1 MEGILRADN
10 LLLDYLVEG
19 VKFQTTLGLE
29 LPQGFHYL
37 HGQDY
42 VLDRGSPF
50 PSDSLTEDEVQV
62 VLRAVDAC
70 PLKQFRYGSCFHNAQ
85 MLASFDPYQALVY
98 YEGYAIGETN
108 DTPVLHGWVSINHKV
123 VDLTWSSKQPWRP
136 RLRNKILGTIPE
148 GWAYYGAP
156 FPTSALISRMCR
168 IEATGS
174 FLEDDVYGFPL
185 FQEPRLRSIGAVL
198 STLGRR

>member
-1 MEGILRADN
+1 VRADN

-19 VKFQTTLGLE
+19 VRFQSTLGLD
-29 LPQGFHYL
+29 LPKGFHYL

-42 VLDRGSPF
+42 VLDRGTPF
-50 PSDSLTEDEVQV
+50 RSGPLTEDEHKV

-70 PLKQFRYGSCFHNAQ
+70 PLKRFRYGSCFHNAQ
-85 MLASFDPYQALVY
+85 MLAAFDPFQALVY
-98 YEGYAIGETN
+98 YEGYAIGDTN

-123 VDLTWSSKQPWRP
+123 VDLTWAVPTVSRRG
-136 RLRNKILGTIPE
+136 RLRNKVLGTIPK
-148 GWAYYGAP
+148 GWSYYGAP
-156 FPTSALISRMCR
+156 FPTAALIARICR

-185 FQEPRLRSIGAVL
+185 FQEPRLRSVTAVL
-198 STLGRR
+198 STLRRR

>member
-1 MEGILRADN
+1 VRADN

-19 VKFQTTLGLE
+19 LRFQAVLGLD
-29 LPQGFHYL
+29 LPKGFHYL

-50 PSDSLTEDEVQV
+50 PSLSLTEDELQV

-70 PLKQFRYGSCFHNAQ
+70 PLKRFRFGHCFHNAQ
-85 MLASFDPYQALVY
+85 LLAAFDPYQVLIY
-98 YEGYAIGETN
+98 YEGYAIGPTN
-108 DTPVLHGWVSINHKV
+108 DTPVLHGWVSVNHKV
-123 VDLTWSSKQPWRP
+123 VDLTWTTPKVSRQG
-136 RLRNKILGTIPE
+136 RLRTKVLGSIPQ

-156 FPTSALISRMCR
+156 FPTAALIARMTR
-168 IEATGS
+168 IGATGS

-185 FQEPRLRSIGAVL
+185 FQEPRLRSVVAVL
-198 STLGRR
+198 STLERQ

>member
-1 MEGILRADN
+1 MRADN

-19 VKFQTTLGLE
+19 VRFQTTLGLE
-29 LPQGFHYL
+29 LPPGFHYL

-42 VLDRGSPF
+42 VLDRGSAF
-50 PSDSLTEDEVQV
+50 PSDALTEDERKV
-62 VLRAVDAC
+62 VLQAVDAC
-70 PLKQFRYGSCFHNAQ
+70 PIKQFRYGSCFHNAQ
-85 MLASFDPYQALVY
+85 LLAVYDPYQVLVY
-98 YEGYAIGETN
+98 YEGYAIGPTN

-123 VDLTWSSKQPWRP
+123 IDLTWATPKVSRRG
-136 RLRNKILGTIPE
+136 RLRNKVLGDIPK

-156 FPTSALISRMCR
+156 FPTAGLIARMCR

-185 FQEPRLRSIGAVL
+185 FQEPRLRSIPAVL
-198 STLGRR
+198 ATVGKR